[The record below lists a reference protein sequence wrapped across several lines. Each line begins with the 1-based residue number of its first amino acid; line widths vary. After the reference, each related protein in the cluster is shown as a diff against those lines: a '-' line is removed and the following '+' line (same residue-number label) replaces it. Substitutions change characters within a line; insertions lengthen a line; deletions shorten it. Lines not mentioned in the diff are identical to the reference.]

1 MSSRETVVPTA
12 QEALRA
18 SRERQDFETAA
29 NLLGVSLLVPTTK
42 KLADGTTGYLVRF
55 PRGDDCWTACVASCL
70 QVPIGQVYD
79 STIDKRLRRGETPDA
94 ILETV
99 PAEFDEWLTARGYRM
114 VIHGDLPPK
123 GRWIGVIEM
132 GFGRDHC
139 LLMPDDQ
146 VLLDP
151 TSHFGLPVRMF
162 GLEHLAYGVTFE
174 NLETEED

>member
-1 MSSRETVVPTA
+1 MTDPLSTSPS
-12 QEALRA
+12 EALRA
-18 SRERQDFETAA
+18 SRERQDFETAV
-29 NLLGVSLLVPTTK
+29 NLLGVGLLVPTTK
-42 KLADGTTGYLVRF
+42 KLRDGTTGWLVRF

-99 PAEFDEWLTARGYRM
+99 PAEFGEWLTGRGYRM
-114 VIHGDLPPK
+114 VTHGDMPPK

-139 LLMPDDQ
+139 LLMVGDR

-151 TSHFGLPVRMF
+151 TADLGLPVRMF
-162 GLEHLAYGVTFE
+162 GLGDLAYGVTFE
-174 NLETEED
+174 KLTEKEN